1 MITDNLNEK
10 ILITILVTEQNIL
23 MKFFEEISN
32 IKLSN
37 DILDKKKNEIIQ
49 VFSENNFEKSE
60 KLKLES
66 LFSDDSLN
74 EINYLKNTHLS
85 KIDEND
91 KEIFFSEYPK

>member
-37 DILDKKKNEIIQ
+37 DILDKK
-49 VFSENNFEKSE
+49 EK
-60 KLKLES
+60 
-66 LFSDDSLN
+66 
-74 EINYLKNTHLS
+74 
-85 KIDEND
+85 
-91 KEIFFSEYPK
+91 